1 MNNLAEYILII
12 SFLFDTIIGDPKTK
26 YHPVALIGKLIAFL
40 ETLLLKCQEKPQIK
54 KFKGGL
60 LVLCLLGLVYGMMT
74 AINLS
79 LSYLN
84 DISKLILSGLILSF
98 TISPRALS
106 EAGFEIKKYLDNN
119 DLITARQKVS
129 WIVGRDTE
137 NLEKSEI
144 ARATIETVAENI
156 VDGVIAPLF
165 YFLLGG
171 ISLAFVYRAVNTMDS
186 MLGYKN
192 DKYQDFGFCAAKV
205 DDIFNY
211 FPARITGVLI
221 VLVSIILRLD
231 YKNAF
236 KMILRDAAKHPS
248 PNSGISEAGVAGALN
263 IRLGGLNY
271 YFGRASMRAYMGDAD
286 NVIDSSHIAKTNLMM
301 YSTTIVFIL
310 GSILIMRLL

>member
-40 ETLLLKCQEKPQIK
+40 EKLLLKCQEKPQIK

-171 ISLAFVYRAVNTMDS
+171 IALAVVYRAVNTMDS

-192 DKYQDFGFCAAKV
+192 DKYQD
-205 DDIFNY
+205 Y
-211 FPARITGVLI
+211 
-221 VLVSIILRLD
+221 
-231 YKNAF
+231 
-236 KMILRDAAKHPS
+236 
-248 PNSGISEAGVAGALN
+248 
-263 IRLGGLNY
+263 
-271 YFGRASMRAYMGDAD
+271 
-286 NVIDSSHIAKTNLMM
+286 
-301 YSTTIVFIL
+301 
-310 GSILIMRLL
+310 

>member
-1 MNNLAEYILII
+1 
-12 SFLFDTIIGDPKTK
+12 
-26 YHPVALIGKLIAFL
+26 
-40 ETLLLKCQEKPQIK
+40 
-54 KFKGGL
+54 
-60 LVLCLLGLVYGMMT
+60 MMT

-192 DKYQDFGFCAAKV
+192 DKYQDFGFCATKV

>member
-40 ETLLLKCQEKPQIK
+40 EKLLLKCQEKPQIK

-271 YFGRASMRAYMGDAD
+271 YFGRASMRAYMGDTD

>member
-1 MNNLAEYILII
+1 M
-12 SFLFDTIIGDPKTK
+12 
-26 YHPVALIGKLIAFL
+26 AF
-40 ETLLLKCQEKPQIK
+40 
-54 KFKGGL
+54 
-60 LVLCLLGLVYGMMT
+60 
-74 AINLS
+74 A
-79 LSYLN
+79 
-84 DISKLILSGLILSF
+84 
-98 TISPRALS
+98 
-106 EAGFEIKKYLDNN
+106 
-119 DLITARQKVS
+119 
-129 WIVGRDTE
+129 
-137 NLEKSEI
+137 
-144 ARATIETVAENI
+144 
-156 VDGVIAPLF
+156 
-165 YFLLGG
+165 
-171 ISLAFVYRAVNTMDS
+171 YRAVNTLDS
-186 MLGYKN
+186 MVGYKN

-286 NVIDSSHIAKTNLMM
+286 NVIDSSQMLKTNLLM

-310 GSILIMRLL
+310 GSILILRLL

>member
-40 ETLLLKCQEKPQIK
+40 EKLLLKCQEKPQIK

-286 NVIDSSHIAKTNLMM
+286 NVIGSSHIAKTNLMM

>member
-40 ETLLLKCQEKPQIK
+40 EKLLLKCQEKPKIK

-231 YKNAF
+231 YKNAL

-271 YFGRASMRAYMGDAD
+271 YFGRASMRADMGEAD